1 MGSSKNRKS
10 LCAAALALASAT
22 PAYAQLTACAPI
34 VSDAERLACYDGL
47 ARAASAPP
55 AVEAAPPT
63 ASATAT
69 QRESAAEPPPVVQRG
84 STMDEHWELRR
95 DLKRGIFNLVPHRP
109 LYGLIHWTD
118 NRNELPSSP
127 TRSVTQQADLERAEG
142 KIQLS
147 FKTKMAEGILGTP
160 GDLWFG
166 YTQVSYWQVGN
177 QRNSSPFRETNYEPE
192 ATLIYP
198 LRMSS
203 GDFRMRFAGL
213 TLNHQ
218 SNGRSGAFSR
228 SWNRL
233 IGEVGAE
240 YGNWSF
246 HARPWLRVLESSPPR
261 DDNPDIENYAGRGEL
276 VVTRRAGGHVLTL
289 TGRHTLRGGDRS
301 RGSLRFDYAL
311 PVVGALNLHFQ
322 VFSGYGLNLIDYNHR
337 QTTFG
342 IGVSFLD

>member
-1 MGSSKNRKS
+1 MGASTSRLFLS
-10 LCAAALALASAT
+10 AAAFALVGST
-22 PAYAQLTACAPI
+22 PAYAQLAACAN
-34 VSDAERLACYDGL
+34 VANDAERLACYDGL

-55 AVEAAPPT
+55 AVETVPPAATT
-63 ASATAT
+63 AAQKEA
-69 QRESAAEPPPVVQRG
+69 AAEPPPVVQRG

-127 TRSVTQQADLERAEG
+127 TRNVTQQADLERAEG

-147 FKTKMAEGILGTP
+147 FKTKMAEGVLGTP

-198 LRMSS
+198 LRLSS

-218 SNGRSGAFSR
+218 SNGRSGEFSR

-246 HARPWLRVLESSPPR
+246 HARPWLRVLESDPPR

-342 IGVSFLD
+342 VGVSFLD